1 MKSMFKINT
10 ATNTAAVEKLEV
22 VEKIKSLCGLTDE
35 IWLHTMF
42 DTGCRFVE
50 MHIDPSFKA
59 NALLMDSEFGFW
71 AWWISFYTQH
81 DETLLDY
88 VSVKTPKQYGL
99 KKQTLLTLFE
109 ARKQFDHFLNA
120 ISKLHGIQF

>member
-1 MKSMFKINT
+1 MFKINT
-10 ATNTAAVEKLEV
+10 TTNTAAVEKQQV

-50 MHIDPSFKA
+50 MHIEKTPAA
-59 NALLMDSEFGFW
+59 NALLMDKAFGFW
-71 AWWISFYTQH
+71 DWWLCYYTQH

-88 VSVKTPKQYGL
+88 VSVKTPKAYGL
-99 KKQTLLTLFE
+99 KKQTMLTTFE
-109 ARKQFDHFLNA
+109 AHKQFTHFLNA

>member
-1 MKSMFKINT
+1 M
-10 ATNTAAVEKLEV
+10 

-35 IWLHTMF
+35 IWLYTMF

-50 MHIDPSFKA
+50 MHIDKPYTC
-59 NALLMDSEFGFW
+59 NALLMNKDFGFW
-71 AWWISFYTQH
+71 DWWICFYTQH

-88 VSVKTPKQYGL
+88 VSVKTPKAYGL

-109 ARKQFDHFLNA
+109 ARNQFDHFLNA
-120 ISKLHGIQF
+120 ISKLHGIEF